1 MAGQVEEEALLI
13 VALQVAAR
21 AQAAK
26 EMRAVAILDR
36 FMRLLAAAA
45 ARGPAEAQELRTLA
59 AQVERG

>member
-45 ARGPAEAQELRTLA
+45 RGPAEAQELRTLA